1 VLREEAMGLQAL
13 IQEILEGKELGQ
25 QEALGLFEEDFI
37 DLLRGAT
44 QVRRHFFGRG
54 VKLCAIVNA
63 KSGRC
68 PEDCAFCAQSAHHRA
83 EIEIYPLMAPEEILQ
98 RAKEAEGMGARRFS
112 IVISGRTPSDREL
125 RRIAEAIS
133 MIRQETSLIS
143 CASLGILTPEKA
155 QRLKEAGLN
164 CYHHNLETARSF
176 FAEVCTTHPYEED
189 VQTLRAAKEVG
200 LELCSGG
207 IFGLGESRQQRVE
220 LALTLR
226 ELGVNSVALNFLHP
240 IPGTRLGDQRPL
252 PPVELLR
259 SVAVFRFLLPD
270 RDIRICGGRAF
281 GLRELHP
288 LVLMAGANGLMI
300 GNYLTTPGRDCRDDL
315 QMIEDLELEV
325 ADG

>member
-1 VLREEAMGLQAL
+1 L

-207 IFGLGESRQQRVE
+207 IFGLGES
-220 LALTLR
+220 
-226 ELGVNSVALNFLHP
+226 
-240 IPGTRLGDQRPL
+240 DQRPL

-315 QMIEDLELEV
+315 QMIEDLQLEV